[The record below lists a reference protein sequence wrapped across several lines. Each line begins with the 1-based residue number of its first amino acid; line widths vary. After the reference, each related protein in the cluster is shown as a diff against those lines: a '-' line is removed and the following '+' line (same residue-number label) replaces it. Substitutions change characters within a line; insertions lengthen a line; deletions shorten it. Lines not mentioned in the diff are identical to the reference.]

1 MLRFNN
7 DYNHGAH
14 PAILKALADTNDNAY
29 GGYGLDEICE
39 AAEAEIKKYL
49 QNPTSKVHFLVG
61 GTQTNY
67 TVIASALRP
76 WQSVIS
82 AESGHIA
89 VHETGAVEHIG
100 HKVETLPH
108 TNGKLSAKQIEEA
121 AAAYET
127 SLVPEHITQPGMV
140 YISSP
145 TEFGTIYSL
154 RELEEIS
161 AVCHAHGLYLFL
173 DGARLGYGLG
183 AADNDVSLSD
193 LARLTDVFYIGG
205 TKCGA
210 LFGEAVVI
218 NNPELQKCFRNNIKQ
233 NGGMLA
239 KGWLLGLQ
247 FYTLFRD
254 GLYMEITRKA
264 DEYAMQIKAAFAEKN
279 IPSYI
284 ESCTNQ
290 QFVVLTTS
298 QMEALEKNNIFE
310 FESRIDE
317 DHACVRFCTS
327 WATKQEEI
335 DSLVSDIRSL

>member
-14 PAILKALADTNDNAY
+14 PAILKALCDTNDNAY
-29 GGYGLDEICE
+29 GGYGIDEICD
-39 AAEAEIKKYL
+39 AAKEEIAKYL
-49 QNPTSKVHFLVG
+49 KNPQSRIHFLVG
-61 GTQTNY
+61 GTQANY
-67 TVIASALRP
+67 TVIASILRP
-76 WQSVIS
+76 YQSVLC

-89 VHETGAVEHIG
+89 VHETGAVEHTG

-108 TNGKLSAKQIEEA
+108 QNGKITAQQIEEA
-121 AAAYET
+121 AVAYET
-127 SLVPEHITQPGMV
+127 SLIPEHITQPGMV

-145 TEFGTIYSL
+145 TEFGTISTL
-154 RELEEIS
+154 RELEDIS
-161 AVCHAHGLYLFL
+161 AVCRAHGLYLFL

-183 AADNDVSLSD
+183 AADNDIQLSD

-247 FYTLFRD
+247 FLTLFKD
-254 GLYMEITRKA
+254 GLYMEIARKA
-264 DEYAMQIKAAFAEKN
+264 DEYAMRIKEAFARKN
-279 IPSYI
+279 IPSFI

-290 QFVVLTTS
+290 QFVVLTNE

-310 FESRIDE
+310 FESRIDA

-327 WATKQEEI
+327 WATKPEEI
-335 DSLVSDIRSL
+335 DSLVADIAAL